1 MRAGQ
6 KDLEPNINSQE
17 RNTYGLRAGLTRM
30 KASYFSSGGDSRVST
45 NLFLGELAGRHIARN
60 KGLHAKHENFRLLTK
75 GKTTSYY
82 DQNITKKGNLRRRDK
97 VEVRMYKKKRIQK
110 SKIFIN
116 SSCKLNQ
123 RRIKFRRIF
132 EI

>member
-60 KGLHAKHENFRLLTK
+60 KGLASSGRKADIIE
-75 GKTTSYY
+75 
-82 DQNITKKGNLRRRDK
+82 
-97 VEVRMYKKKRIQK
+97 RIADDFLG
-110 SKIFIN
+110 SP
-116 SSCKLNQ
+116 
-123 RRIKFRRIF
+123 
-132 EI
+132 